1 MTSSSVLE
9 QIRAA
14 VAAITETDLSG
25 HAPEQAL
32 TLDSIAR
39 ITLIA
44 ELENLFGLELAE
56 EDTMPETFESL
67 ATLTAMIEGRL
78 A

>member
-1 MTSSSVLE
+1 MTSSVLE
-9 QIRAA
+9 QIRST
-14 VAAITETDLSG
+14 VAAITENDLSG

-32 TLDSIAR
+32 ALDSIAR

-56 EDTMPETFESL
+56 DDTLPETFESL
-67 ATLTAMIEGRL
+67 ASLTTMIEGRL